1 MKCLENGICVCL
13 RVCLWWQI
21 SDCDCNLAS
30 TDVAELTMPVVEYG
44 KDDEE
49 LLNQSMK
56 KYQHEMSEENDGYS
70 VIVTVPSNAF

>member
-1 MKCLENGICVCL
+1 MVSVFAYVFVCGGKY
-13 RVCLWWQI
+13 
-21 SDCDCNLAS
+21 CDCNLVS